1 MTESGDVRAHQS
13 VSDSHDPDAVLDRL
27 IGGYVLSQAVYA
39 VASLGV
45 ADAIP
50 PGESVPVA
58 DIAARVGANEDA
70 LYRVMRALAP
80 EGVFY
85 EGPRR
90 AFALTE
96 IGELLRG
103 DGVARDV
110 SLWQGEQFYPVWA
123 HVLEAV
129 RTGMPMAERVWGKPY
144 FDHLAESPAEAD
156 VFNRLMQRGTAERGA
171 PLSELDWS
179 AVRTVVDVGGGTGG
193 MLLGLLDREPHL
205 RGIVFDLPYLGEKA
219 RETIAK
225 AGLDDRCEFVAGSFF
240 DMVPVNG
247 DVYLLSGILQDWSE
261 ADATRILQVC
271 RRAARDGARLVVL
284 QFMVPEGNEPHGL
297 KGLDLQFLVVLGSR
311 MQSEGQLRELLAA
324 SGFTIQRILASAG
337 GGVVVE
343 AVAV

>member
-1 MTESGDVRAHQS
+1 MTGTGDVRAHQS
-13 VSDSHDPDAVLDRL
+13 VSDSPDPRAVLGRL
-27 IGGYVLSQAVYA
+27 AGGYAISQALYA

-80 EGVFY
+80 EGIFS
-85 EGPRR
+85 EGPRQ

-96 IGELLRG
+96 IGQLLRE
-103 DGVARDV
+103 DGGERYA
-110 SLWQGEQFYPVWA
+110 SIWHGEQLYPVWA

-129 RTGMPMAERVWGKPY
+129 RTGMPTAERVWGKSY

-156 VFNRLMQRGTAERGA
+156 VFNRVMQRGTAGRGA

-205 RGIVFDLPYLGEKA
+205 RGIVFDLPHVGEKA
-219 RETIAK
+219 RETIAT

-240 DMVPVNG
+240 DMVPANG
-247 DVYLLSGILQDWSE
+247 DVYLLSGILQDWNE

-271 RRAARDGARLVVL
+271 RRATRDGARLVVL
-284 QFMVPEGNEPHGL
+284 QFMVPDGNEPHGT
-297 KGLDLQFLVVLGSR
+297 KVLDLHFLVALGSR
-311 MQSEGQLRELLAA
+311 MQSEGELRELLAA
-324 SGFTIQRILASAG
+324 SGFTIQRIIETAG
-337 GGVVVE
+337 GGVVLE